1 MHEERGDNDYGNIGD
16 RTRVVQVQQQ
26 TGRARTCLLYQ
37 HACIHGATLFYS
49 LPTDTEFLLLL
60 AAAAAVLLPEHA
72 MKKVRA
78 RALHRFSGLFLLL
91 LLLPLL
97 LLLLLFRFPDMR

>member
-1 MHEERGDNDYGNIGD
+1 MFVIPARMH
-16 RTRVVQVQQQ
+16 TR
-26 TGRARTCLLYQ
+26 CNL
-37 HACIHGATLFYS
+37 IYS